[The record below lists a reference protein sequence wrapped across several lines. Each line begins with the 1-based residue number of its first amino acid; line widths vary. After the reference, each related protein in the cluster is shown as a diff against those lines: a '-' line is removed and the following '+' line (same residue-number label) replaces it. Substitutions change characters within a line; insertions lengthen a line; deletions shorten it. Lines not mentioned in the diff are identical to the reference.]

1 MRALVNNLKQNKR
14 INIFPN
20 SITQS
25 IKQQKLSQQE
35 CLVIFGTIFTLII
48 VVISFML
55 YQPLIEVI
63 SNHRQ
68 NTMLGNI
75 AFISSSVLL
84 TIYAFFLGYIIYL
97 FRQYKEISSVADDEL
112 PTVTVIVPAYNEG
125 SLVYHTLISLSNSD
139 YPVDKMQIIAIDDGS
154 KDDTWQC
161 MLKAKYELLGRV
173 HIYQQP
179 KNKGKRHAL
188 YRGFHL
194 ADGEIFVTVDSDSLV
209 EKNTLRNLVSPF
221 VVNKNCGA
229 VAGNVKVLN
238 NRSGMIPRMLNVS
251 FVFSFELIR
260 SAQSVLKTVLCT
272 PGALAA
278 YKKEA
283 VMNILPEWIDQTFM
297 GKPSDIGEDR
307 AMTNMILKQGYDVL
321 FQRNAHVLTNT
332 PEEYENLYKM
342 FIRWERSNVRENIMM
357 SKFAFG
363 DFRQGNK
370 TGTRILLLNQWLK
383 VILAYPLMISMLF
396 FVLNYP
402 VVFLLTTLF
411 AIALLSS
418 VQVIFYARKYNLLES
433 FWAYPYSIFYAF
445 SLFWITPYAI
455 ATAAKRGWLTR
466 G

>member
-1 MRALVNNLKQNKR
+1 MRTLVNNLKQNKR

-97 FRQYKEISSVADDEL
+97 FRQYKEISSLADDEL

-125 SLVYHTLISLSNSD
+125 SLVYHTLISLANSD

-154 KDDTWQC
+154 KDDTWQW

-297 GKPSDIGEDR
+297 GRPSDIGEDR

>member
-1 MRALVNNLKQNKR
+1 MRAIVNNLKQNKI

-68 NTMLGNI
+68 NTMLGSI

-125 SLVYHTLISLSNSD
+125 SLVYHTLISLANSD
-139 YPVDKMQIIAIDDGS
+139 YPIDKMQIIAIDDGS
-154 KDDTWQC
+154 KDDTWQW

-221 VVNKNCGA
+221 IVNKNCGA

-297 GKPSDIGEDR
+297 GRPSDIGEDR

>member
-1 MRALVNNLKQNKR
+1 MRALVNNLKQNKI

-55 YQPLIEVI
+55 YQLLIEVI

-68 NTMLGNI
+68 NTMLGSI
-75 AFISSSVLL
+75 SFISSSVLL
-84 TIYAFFLGYIIYL
+84 TIYAFFLWYIIYL

-154 KDDTWQC
+154 KDDTWQW

-283 VMNILPEWIDQTFM
+283 VMNILTEWIDQTFM

-342 FIRWERSNVRENIMM
+342 FVRWERSNVRENIMM

-433 FWAYPYSIFYAF
+433 FCAYPYSIFYAF

>member
-154 KDDTWQC
+154 KDDTWQW

>member
-68 NTMLGNI
+68 NTMLGSI

-154 KDDTWQC
+154 KDDTWQW

>member
-68 NTMLGNI
+68 NTMLGSI

-97 FRQYKEISSVADDEL
+97 FRQYKEISSLADDEL

-125 SLVYHTLISLSNSD
+125 SLVYHTLISLANSD
-139 YPVDKMQIIAIDDGS
+139 YPIDKMQIIAIDDGS
-154 KDDTWQC
+154 KDDTWQW

-297 GKPSDIGEDR
+297 GRPSDIGEDR

>member
-1 MRALVNNLKQNKR
+1 MRTLVNNLKQNKR

-68 NTMLGNI
+68 NTMLGSI

-97 FRQYKEISSVADDEL
+97 FRQYKEISSLADDEL

-125 SLVYHTLISLSNSD
+125 SLVYHTLIRLANSD

-154 KDDTWQC
+154 KDDTWQW

-297 GKPSDIGEDR
+297 GRPSDIGEDR

>member
-154 KDDTWQC
+154 KDDTWQW

-283 VMNILPEWIDQTFM
+283 VMNILPEWINQTFM
-297 GKPSDIGEDR
+297 GRPSDIGEDR

>member
-154 KDDTWQC
+154 KDDTWQW

-402 VVFLLTTLF
+402 VVFLLTLCLP
-411 AIALLSS
+411 LL
-418 VQVIFYARKYNLLES
+418 YCR
-433 FWAYPYSIFYAF
+433 AF
-445 SLFWITPYAI
+445 
-455 ATAAKRGWLTR
+455 K
-466 G
+466 

>member
-68 NTMLGNI
+68 NTMLGSI

-97 FRQYKEISSVADDEL
+97 FRQYKEISSLADDEL

-125 SLVYHTLISLSNSD
+125 SLVYHTLISLANSD
-139 YPVDKMQIIAIDDGS
+139 YPIDKMQIIAIDDGS
-154 KDDTWQC
+154 KDDTWQW

-173 HIYQQP
+173 HIYQQS

-283 VMNILPEWIDQTFM
+283 VMNILPEWINQTFM
-297 GKPSDIGEDR
+297 GKLSDIGEDR

>member
-154 KDDTWQC
+154 KDDTWQW

-297 GKPSDIGEDR
+297 GRPSDIGEDR

>member
-97 FRQYKEISSVADDEL
+97 FRQYKEISSLADDEL

-125 SLVYHTLISLSNSD
+125 SLVYHTLISLANSD
-139 YPVDKMQIIAIDDGS
+139 YPIDKMQIIAIDDGS
-154 KDDTWQC
+154 KDDTWQW

-283 VMNILPEWIDQTFM
+283 VMNILPEWINQTFM
-297 GKPSDIGEDR
+297 GRPSDIGEDR